1 MTASG
6 AKAVWPR
13 NELIDLLKVDLPI
26 IQSPMAGASGA
37 DMAVAVC
44 NAGGLGSLP
53 CAMLPPSE
61 VRAEVATIRSHT
73 SKPLNTN
80 FFCHIASAPDSR
92 RDRIWRERLARY
104 YRELHLERPDSGPS
118 SSRAP
123 FDAAMCEVVEETKPD
138 VVSFHFGLPDN
149 SLIGR
154 VKACGAVIIS
164 SATTV
169 EEARWLEE
177 HGCDAIIAQGCEAGG
192 HRAMFLAKD
201 VAAQVGTFALVP
213 QVVDAVAVP
222 VIAAGGISDGRGIAA
237 AFALGASGVQVGTAY
252 LMTQESLITD
262 VHRKALRS
270 ARDDMTVLTN
280 VFSGRPARGII
291 NRIVRELG
299 PMSDLTPQ
307 FPAAGAALAPLK
319 ARAESNASG
328 DFSAL
333 WSGQAA
339 ALAHETSAAEL
350 TQSLADDA
358 QRCLSALAP

>member
-1 MTASG
+1 M
-6 AKAVWPR
+6 WP
-13 NELIDLLKVDLPI
+13 NSELTDLLNVDLPI

-37 DMAVAVC
+37 EMAVAVS

-53 CAMLPPSE
+53 CAMFQQSE
-61 VRAEVATIRSHT
+61 VRAAIAAVRNLT
-73 SKPLNTN
+73 SKPVSTN
-80 FFCHIASAPDSR
+80 FFCHASPAPDPG

-104 YRELHLERPDSGPS
+104 YEELHIEISDSARS
-118 SSRAP
+118 TSRAP
-123 FDAAMCEVVEETKPD
+123 FDAAMCEVVEETKPE
-138 VVSFHFGLPDN
+138 VVSFHFGLPES

-169 EEARWLEE
+169 EEARWLED

-201 VAAQVGTFALVP
+201 IAAQVGTFALVP
-213 QVVDAVAVP
+213 QVLDAVSVP

-237 AFALGASGVQVGTAY
+237 AFALGASGVQIGTAY
-252 LMTQESLITD
+252 LLTKESLITD
-262 VHRKALRS
+262 VHRRALRR
-270 ARDDMTVLTN
+270 ARDDMTALTN

-291 NRIVRELG
+291 NRVVRELG
-299 PMSDLTPQ
+299 PMSEIVPN

-319 ARAESNASG
+319 AKAEMNASG

-333 WSGQAA
+333 WAGQGA

-350 TQSLADDA
+350 TQGLADDA
-358 QRCLSALAP
+358 QRRLSALAPPVPA

>member
-1 MTASG
+1 
-6 AKAVWPR
+6 VWPNR
-13 NELIDLLKVDLPI
+13 ELIDLLNVDLPI

-37 DMAVAVC
+37 EMAVAVS

-53 CAMLPPSE
+53 CAMLRPSD
-61 VRAEVATIRSHT
+61 VRAEIAAIRSRT
-73 SKPLNTN
+73 SRPLNTN
-80 FFCHIASAPDSR
+80 FFCHTSPTPDPD

-104 YRELHLERPDSGPS
+104 YEELHIESSDPAPS
-118 SSRAP
+118 PGRAP
-123 FDAAMCEVVEETKPD
+123 FDAAMCEIVEETNPE

-149 SLIGR
+149 SLVNRI
-154 VKACGAVIIS
+154 KACGTLTIS

-169 EEARWLEE
+169 EEARWLED
-177 HGCDAIIAQGCEAGG
+177 HGCDAIIAQGWEAGG

-201 VAAQVGTFALVP
+201 VGAQVGTFALVP

-237 AFALGASGVQVGTAY
+237 AFALGASGVQIGTAY
-252 LMTQESLITD
+252 LLTQESLITD
-262 VHRKALRS
+262 VHRTALRG
-270 ARDDMTVLTN
+270 ARDDTTALTN
-280 VFSGRPARGII
+280 VFSGRPARGIT

-299 PMSDLTPQ
+299 PMSDMVPE

-319 ARAESNASG
+319 ARAEANASG

-339 ALAHETSAAEL
+339 ALAHETGAAEL
-350 TQSLADDA
+350 TQTLADDA
-358 QRCLSALAP
+358 QRCLSALATFVPA